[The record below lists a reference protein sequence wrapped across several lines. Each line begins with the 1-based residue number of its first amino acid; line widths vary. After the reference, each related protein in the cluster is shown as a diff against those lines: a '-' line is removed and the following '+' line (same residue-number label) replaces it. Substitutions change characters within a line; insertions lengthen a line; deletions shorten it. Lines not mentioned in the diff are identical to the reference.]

1 MGSKP
6 REMSSRARDDTC
18 ASRAGAGAR
27 AAAASG
33 SGADDRATAATRVD
47 ARVAFV
53 FDDDD
58 DDDDEADEEDDE
70 EDGIQVPCVSRVR
83 VYAADTARGI
93 RRSHA

>member
-1 MGSKP
+1 M
-6 REMSSRARDDTC
+6 
-18 ASRAGAGAR
+18 
-27 AAAASG
+27 
-33 SGADDRATAATRVD
+33 
-47 ARVAFV
+47 AFV